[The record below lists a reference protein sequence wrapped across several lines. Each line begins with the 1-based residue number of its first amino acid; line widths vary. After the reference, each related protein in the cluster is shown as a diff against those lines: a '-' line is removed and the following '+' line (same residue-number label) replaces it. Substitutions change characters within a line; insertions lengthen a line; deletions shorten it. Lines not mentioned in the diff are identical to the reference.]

1 MKVLTYLKNT
11 LLASLVIALT
21 VSCERDISD
30 DAVEATFPN
39 TPDIFTDAPVGLTD
53 QFFES
58 FNPIFGANANGF
70 GTDENEAYEGSASI
84 RIDVPGPNDPD
95 GGFIGGIFRDRGAGR
110 DLSGYDALTFWAK
123 GTVTGKV
130 EVGFGTD
137 FETDTYPVSTIIN
150 LTTGWSKYT
159 IPIPDPSKLTQERGM
174 FLFSAGSFDPLLND
188 DTSNAD
194 SFNDNFGYTF
204 WIDELRFENTG
215 TTSLLAPTIL
225 NGQDIALDIF
235 TGYTQTIDG
244 LGATFNLANGN
255 NISVVAARA
264 YFEFASSD
272 SNVAT
277 VDAFGNVAVIGAG
290 EATITGSIGSSQA
303 NGSLQI
309 TSAGS
314 FVNAP
319 MPTQAQA
326 DVTSIYSDSYPS
338 VSALNPGV
346 FAGPNTQNIAVQTFD
361 GNSHIRYEGIDFIGI
376 GWDGTVNVS
385 GETMVH
391 LDVQLLSGSGNA
403 LVMELI
409 DFGPDGIDNGLTSAG
424 GDGTAGG
431 FNLSS
436 QLVAD
441 QWVGVD
447 IPLSAFTLPTG
458 GGGFGS
464 PNLNNIGFIV
474 FVSSNGAS
482 FLVDNIYFY

>member
-1 MKVLTYLKNT
+1 MKGLTYLKNT
-11 LLASLVIALT
+11 LLTGFAIALT

-30 DAVEATFPN
+30 EAVVATFPV

-53 QFFES
+53 EFFDS
-58 FNPIFGANANGF
+58 FDPAIGANPNGF

-84 RIDVPGPNDPD
+84 RIDVPGPNDPN
-95 GGFIGGIFRDRGAGR
+95 GGFIGGIFRDRGEGR

-130 EVGFGTD
+130 TIGFGTD
-137 FETDTYPVSTIIN
+137 FDTDTYPVSTVIN
-150 LTTGWSKYT
+150 LATGWTKYT

-174 FLFSAGSFDPLLND
+174 FLFSAGSFDPLVND
-188 DTSNAD
+188 NPALAETFA
-194 SFNDNFGYTF
+194 DNFGYTF

-215 TTSLLAPTIL
+215 TTTLLAPTIL
-225 NGQDIALDIF
+225 NGQDTAIDIF
-235 TGYTQTIDG
+235 TGFTQTIDG
-244 LGATFNLANGN
+244 LGATFNLGNGQ
-255 NISVVAARA
+255 NISVNAARA
-264 YFEFASSD
+264 FFEFASSD
-272 SNVAT
+272 SSVAT
-277 VDAFGNVAVIGAG
+277 VDTFGNVNVIGAG
-290 EATITGSIGSSQA
+290 EATITGSIGDQQA

-319 MPTQAQA
+319 DPTQAAA
-326 DVTSIYSDSYPS
+326 DVISIYSDAYPS
-338 VSALNPGV
+338 VSGFNPGT
-346 FAGPNTQNIAVQTFD
+346 FAGSNTQNIAVQTFE
-361 GNSHIRYEGIDFIGI
+361 GNSHVQYEGIDFVGI
-376 GWDGTVNVS
+376 GWDGTVNAS

-391 LDVQLLSGSGNA
+391 LDVQLIGGTGNA

-409 DFGPDGIDNGLTSAG
+409 DFGPDDTDNGF
-424 GDGTAGG
+424 GDGSAGG

-441 QWVGVD
+441 QWVGID
-447 IPLSAFTLPTG
+447 IPLSSFTLSTG
-458 GGGFGS
+458 GGGSGLF
-464 PNLNNIGFIV
+464 NTANIGFVV